1 MTSPYS
7 PAVMARR
14 VEPHDSLDDFPT
26 PPWAARALF
35 DYVLNRSD
43 IHLNLPWPTQMTA
56 WEPAANRGHL
66 ARGLDR
72 RFKALQCSDV
82 YDYGVGYPVADF
94 LMGDAVDC
102 DFIVTNPPFNLGV
115 EFLYRAMD
123 VAKYGCAFFMRTSW
137 IEGGERDKA
146 FNRFPPSLIAQFS
159 GRVPLIKGY
168 VSDKATTA
176 TAYAWFV
183 FVKGFGHDT
192 RHRRIPADARRRL
205 ARQGD
210 YPPYL
215 DQARL
220 MGGDHLRELER
231 RHIQMAAEN
240 KKGPP
245 MPLDVIQAVLSER
258 QEKVIAA

>member
-1 MTSPYS
+1 MTAPTS

-14 VEPHDSLDDFPT
+14 VEPRDSLDDFLT
-26 PPWAARALF
+26 PPWAARALVEYGLYR
-35 DYVLNRSD
+35 DDMPPLSLSQPED
-43 IHLNLPWPTQMTA
+43 MTI

-66 ARGLDR
+66 VRGLDR
-72 RFKALQCSDV
+72 FGRLHASDI

-94 LMGDAVDC
+94 LMGDAVNC
-102 DFIVTNPPFNLGV
+102 DFIATNPPFNLGI

-123 VAKYGCAFFMRTSW
+123 VARFGCALFMRTSW

-176 TAYAWFV
+176 TAYAWFI
-183 FVKGFGHDT
+183 FIKGVSDT
-192 RHRRIPADARRRL
+192 RHRRIPAEARRRL
-205 ARQGD
+205 TKPGD

-220 MGGDHLRELER
+220 IGSDHLRELER
-231 RHIQMAAEN
+231 RHHQMAAEN

-245 MPLDVIQAVLSER
+245 MPLDVIQAVLAER
-258 QEKVIAA
+258 NNKAIAA